1 MIDRTSP
8 VTEEELHAY
17 VDGELPL
24 DRRRAVEAWLAG
36 HPEDATRVEAWRR
49 QAEQIRERY
58 AAIGD
63 EVVPQ
68 RLDLDRLTR
77 RSRRRVWMA
86 AAAVVLAFVLGGASG
101 WYGRVAINGGPTGSR
116 MVTAE
121 AILAYNLYVVEVR
134 HPVEVPG
141 TEAAHLVQWL
151 SKRLGYDVRAPNLG
165 SVGLQLVGG
174 RLLPGPPG
182 GAGFFMYEGPTGE
195 RYTLYCARSKEPGTA
210 LRYRA
215 AGAVGAYYWIDDNR
229 AYVIS
234 GPADRDRLLAV
245 AKSAYE
251 QLETA
256 AGGQK
261 SAVRSRKAE
270 VRLGALPSGF

>member
-1 MIDRTSP
+1 MIDRNSP
-8 VTEEELHAY
+8 VTEEDLHAY
-17 VDGELPL
+17 VDGELAL
-24 DRRRAVEAWLAG
+24 DRRMSVEAWLAL
-36 HPEDATRVEAWRR
+36 HPEDAARVDAWRR

-58 AAIGD
+58 AAIGE
-63 EVVPQ
+63 EVVPP
-68 RLDLDRLTR
+68 RLDVDRLGR
-77 RSRRRVWMA
+77 RSRRWAWVA
-86 AAAVVLAFVLGGASG
+86 AAAVVLAFLAGGVSG
-101 WYGRVAINGGPTGSR
+101 WYGRTAFDSGAAPR

-121 AILAYNLYVVEVR
+121 AIQAYNLYVVEVR

-210 LRYRA
+210 LRYRP

-229 AYVIS
+229 AYVVS

-245 AKSAYE
+245 AKSAYD
-251 QLETA
+251 QLEA
-256 AGGQK
+256 ASGGQ
-261 SAVRSRKAE
+261 RSE
-270 VRLGALPSGF
+270 VGRRGWRAAADF